1 MVRPPQGPTRTAA
14 VEVRRAR
21 DYLPRHL
28 GRVVAGAAVG
38 LLVLVAATTA
48 AGSPDDLGRPGRSI
62 GRQCTAATFESH
74 GPWPGS
80 FYTGRLAIVVLA
92 GLLLAGVVMHTVARR
107 PRSGNALAGDD
118 ALRTAAA
125 RTVTGAAGVLIAIP
139 LAGVS
144 LTAAGGLLG
153 ITCAPP
159 SWTVMGVALLA
170 LTLAALA
177 LLCWCAAAILT
188 PADRAG
194 TPARTR

>member
-1 MVRPPQGPTRTAA
+1 MVVLSSVPRWAGVTVGVIAGVVAARSGDLGTGLLIAAPLFGLCALLGVLVGELMVRPPQGPTRTAA
-14 VEVRRAR
+14 VEVRRVR

-92 GLLLAGVVMHTVARR
+92 GLLLAGSSCI
-107 PRSGNALAGDD
+107 PSPAGRGP
-118 ALRTAAA
+118 ATPWPATTR
-125 RTVTGAAGVLIAIP
+125 
-139 LAGVS
+139 
-144 LTAAGGLLG
+144 
-153 ITCAPP
+153 CAPP
-159 SWTVMGVALLA
+159 
-170 LTLAALA
+170 
-177 LLCWCAAAILT
+177 
-188 PADRAG
+188 P
-194 TPARTR
+194 PARSPARPASSSPSRSPVSA